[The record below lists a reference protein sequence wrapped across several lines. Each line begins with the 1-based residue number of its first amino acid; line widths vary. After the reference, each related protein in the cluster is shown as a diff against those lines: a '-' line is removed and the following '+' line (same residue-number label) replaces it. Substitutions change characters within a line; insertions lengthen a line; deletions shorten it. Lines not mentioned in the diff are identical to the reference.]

1 MPASLHTLFPAP
13 APRRITVLVVED
25 EVMVRLLVA
34 EELRE
39 AGYVVIEAA
48 NADEALTVL
57 RSSTDIDLML
67 TDIRMPGSRD
77 GLALAAEARAAW
89 PDLKIVVASAF
100 FPQRPSPEI
109 VDATFTKPYDTL
121 RLIRRIQELLPDSSR

>member
-1 MPASLHTLFPAP
+1 MTASVHTLFPAP
-13 APRRITVLVVED
+13 SPRRTTVLVVED

-34 EELRE
+34 ETLRD

-57 RSSTDIDLML
+57 HSSTEIDLLL

-77 GLALAAEARAAW
+77 GLALAEEARTTW
-89 PDLKIVVASAF
+89 PALKIIIASAY
-100 FPQRPSPEI
+100 FPRRPAPEI
-109 VDATFTKPYDTL
+109 VDAMFTKPYDTL
-121 RLIRRIQELLPDSSR
+121 RLIRRIKELLPESSQ

>member
-1 MPASLHTLFPAP
+1 MTASLHTLHPAP
-13 APRRITVLVVED
+13 SPRRTTVLVVED

-48 NADEALTVL
+48 SADEALTVL
-57 RSSTDIDLML
+57 HSSTGIDLLL

-77 GLALAAEARAAW
+77 GLALAEEARAAL
-89 PDLKIVVASAF
+89 PELKIIVASAF
-100 FPQRPSPEI
+100 FPRRPPPEI
-109 VDATFTKPYDTL
+109 VDAVFTKPYDTL
-121 RLIRRIQELLPDSSR
+121 RLIRRINELLPEPSQ